1 MQKVAL
7 VTAAG
12 SGLGAA
18 CAREF
23 AAAGYQVAVSSSS
36 GKGEALG
43 AELGGLGITGSNT
56 SADDIARTV
65 DQTMQA
71 FGRID
76 AVVNSCGSIPSGDLL
91 AISDDDWHVGLDMIL
106 LSVVRLARNVTPIFE
121 KQGSGVII
129 NVSTFA
135 AYEPDL
141 VYPVSSAL
149 RAALGSFAK
158 QYSERYGPKNIRM
171 NNLLPGFFK
180 TRWPEKEEARQ
191 RIPARRYGQPQE
203 FAKTV
208 VFLASDDASYIMG
221 QNIRIDGGLT
231 KSV

>member
-1 MQKVAL
+1 MDKVAL
-7 VTAAG
+7 ITAAG

-23 AAAGYQVAVSSSS
+23 AQLGYRIVVSSSS

-43 AELGGLGITGSNT
+43 RELGGVGITASNT
-56 SADDIARTV
+56 SADDIARLV
-65 DQTMQA
+65 AQA
-71 FGRID
+71 HQAYGRID
-76 AVVNSCGSIPSGDLL
+76 VVVNSCGSVPSGDLL
-91 AISDDDWHVGLDMIL
+91 AITDEDWHRGLDMVM
-106 LSVVRLARNVTPIFE
+106 LSVVRMARNVTPIFE
-121 KQGSGVII
+121 AQGGGVII

-158 QYSERYGPKNIRM
+158 LYSDRYGPMNIRM
-171 NNLLPGFFK
+171 NNLLPGYFK
-180 TRWPEKEEARQ
+180 TRWPEKEETKQ
-191 RIPARRYGQPQE
+191 RIPARRYGRPEE
-203 FAKTV
+203 FAKTAA
-208 VFLASDDASYIMG
+208 FLASDAGSYILG
-221 QNIRIDGGLT
+221 QNIRIDGGVT